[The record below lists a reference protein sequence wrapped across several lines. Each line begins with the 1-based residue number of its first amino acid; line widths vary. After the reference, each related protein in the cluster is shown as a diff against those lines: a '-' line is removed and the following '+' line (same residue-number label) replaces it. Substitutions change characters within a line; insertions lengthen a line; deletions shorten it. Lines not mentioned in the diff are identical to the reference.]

1 MKNRQFIYQITSIVL
16 IIDQIVKLIINN
28 KMALYQQIKIIP
40 HFFTIYYVKNT
51 GAAFSILEDSTILL
65 TIISVIFIVILD
77 RMIKKEKQ
85 FSNLS
90 AISLG
95 MVMGGIFGNMIDRI
109 IHHAVIDYL
118 SFQIFKYEFPVFNI
132 ADIGITVGVALLMI
146 SMILERGENDRG
158 NIIRNS
164 KRSKK
169 WTSRD

>member
-1 MKNRQFIYQITSIVL
+1 MKNRQYIYQITSIVL
-16 IIDQIVKLIINN
+16 IIDQIVKLLINN

-40 HFFTIYYVKNT
+40 KFFTIYYVKNT

-77 RMIKKEKQ
+77 RMIKKEKT
-85 FSNLS
+85 FTKLS

-95 MVMGGIFGNMIDRI
+95 MIMGGIFGNLIDRI

-132 ADIGITVGVALLMI
+132 ADIGITVGVGLLII
-146 SMILERGENDRG
+146 SMILERKQDVRR
-158 NIIRNS
+158 NI
-164 KRSKK
+164 K
-169 WTSRD
+169 